1 MDKITYLRKV
11 KERINEEYLEKLH
24 GIDEIFKS
32 ENAQIAIY
40 VGKSIFDNL
49 YHTID
54 DNCRES
60 DALNGMVYFD
70 KYELKSLL
78 RGKLIHPSVK
88 FYGNTTN
95 SCEQRFVSD
104 WFVSRCPKCGC
115 YLYYPCAS
123 TSKGY
128 PEYDKHG
135 FGGICANCF
144 KERLIENTKA
154 INFSTEKSG
163 QLVNYKY
170 YLKAGTMNRDE
181 LEQFMMELGVEMYGS
196 EILRGI
202 SKDLKRLELG
212 DVIDSDN
219 ANNCE
224 HRKDTDESFFNLNK
238 HFGGINEDK

>member
-1 MDKITYLRKV
+1 MDKITYLRKT
-11 KERINEEYLEKLH
+11 KEKINEEYLEKLH

-40 VGKSIFDNL
+40 VGKSTFDNL

-54 DNCRES
+54 DN
-60 DALNGMVYFD
+60 GMVCFD

-88 FYGNTTN
+88 FYGNMTN
-95 SCEQRFVSD
+95 ACEQRFVSD
-104 WFVSRCPKCGC
+104 WLVSRCPKCGC

-144 KERLIENTKA
+144 EERLIENTKA
-154 INFSTEKSG
+154 INFSTEKFG
-163 QLVNYKY
+163 QLMNYKY
-170 YLKAGTMNRDE
+170 YLKAGTMNRKE
-181 LEQFMMELGVEMYGS
+181 LEQFMDELGVEMYGS

-202 SKDLKRLELG
+202 ERDLKRLELG
-212 DVIDSDN
+212 DVIDSNNAKDN
-219 ANNCE
+219 
-224 HRKDTDESFFNLNK
+224 K
-238 HFGGINEDK
+238 

>member
-1 MDKITYLRKV
+1 MDKITYLRKT
-11 KERINEEYLEKLH
+11 KEKINEEYLEKLQ

-32 ENAQIAIY
+32 ENAQIVIY

-49 YHTID
+49 YHTVD
-54 DNCRES
+54 D
-60 DALNGMVYFD
+60 NGMVCFD

-78 RGKLIHPSVK
+78 RGKLIYNV
-88 FYGNTTN
+88 T
-95 SCEQRFVSD
+95 EQRFVSD

-144 KERLIENTKA
+144 EERLIENTKA
-154 INFSTEKSG
+154 INFSTKHDGHE
-163 QLVNYKY
+163 LENYKY
-170 YLKAGTMNRDE
+170 YIKAGTMNRNE

-212 DVIDSDN
+212 DVIDGSMLI
-219 ANNCE
+219 
-224 HRKDTDESFFNLNK
+224 K
-238 HFGGINEDK
+238 

>member
-1 MDKITYLRKV
+1 MDKITYLRKT
-11 KERINEEYLEKLH
+11 KEKINEEYLEKLH

-40 VGKSIFDNL
+40 VGKNTFDNL
-49 YHTID
+49 YHTVNND
-54 DNCRES
+54 
-60 DALNGMVYFD
+60 GMVCFD
-70 KYELKSLL
+70 AYELKSLL
-78 RGKLIHPSVK
+78 RGKLIHNV
-88 FYGNTTN
+88 T
-95 SCEQRFVSD
+95 EQRFVSD

-144 KERLIENTKA
+144 EERLIENTKA
-154 INFSTEKSG
+154 INFSTEKFG
-163 QLVNYKY
+163 QLMNYKY
-170 YLKAGTMNRDE
+170 YLKAGTMNRKE
-181 LEQFMMELGVEMYGS
+181 LEQFMDELGVEMYGS

-212 DVIDSDN
+212 DVIDSNNVKDN
-219 ANNCE
+219 
-224 HRKDTDESFFNLNK
+224 K
-238 HFGGINEDK
+238 